1 MKKVILVLLLASGI
15 YAWYDRPAVT
25 TPVAAPAPPVF
36 IIDEHAS
43 YISVYGRQ
51 SCQLT
56 RTMLTNLEVAKLDY
70 RFFDLNEPSVVQ
82 ALHAHMRRKGV
93 SPDHYLLPVVDVRGK
108 VLTRPEFAEVSKRYR
123 GVLAGY

>member
-1 MKKVILVLLLASGI
+1 MKKVLLALLLAVGV

-25 TPVAAPAPPVF
+25 TPVAIPAQPVF

-51 SCQLT
+51 SCQFT

-70 RFFDLNEPSVVQ
+70 RFFDLNEPAVVQ

-93 SPDHYLLPVVDVRGK
+93 SPDYYLLPVVDVRGK
-108 VLTRPEFAEVSKRYR
+108 VLTRPDFAEVSQRYR
-123 GVLAGY
+123 GSLAGH